1 MPSSPGSEDPRKA
14 ATPGVTEA
22 PPPAEAEG
30 TRPQEARDAARPP
43 EAGARP
49 EEGVARDDGLQAEL
63 DRTQDRLRRALAD
76 LDNYRK
82 RVARETEQ
90 RIEQAR
96 DAVVG
101 QWLDVV
107 DSVERALST
116 TPPGPVRD
124 GLQAFMDQ
132 MDAVLARQGVARI
145 GRPGER
151 FDPERHEA
159 IGVVESAEAEDQTIV
174 EVVRSGFARESR
186 VLRPAQV
193 IVARRPAA

>member
-1 MPSSPGSEDPRKA
+1 
-14 ATPGVTEA
+14 VTEA
-22 PPPAEAEG
+22 PPPAEAH
-30 TRPQEARDAARPP
+30 PNQAQEAPAAARPP
-43 EAGARP
+43 EAAAPP
-49 EEGVARDDGLQAEL
+49 EAGGARDDGLQAEL

-96 DAVVG
+96 DAVVA

-107 DSVERALST
+107 DSVERALNT
-116 TPPGPVRD
+116 TDPGPVHD
-124 GLQAFMDQ
+124 GLRAFLDQ
-132 MDAVLARQGVARI
+132 MDAVLTRQGVARI

-159 IGVVESAEAEDQTIV
+159 IGVVESAEAEDQSIL
-174 EVVRSGFARESR
+174 EVARSGYARGSH

>member
-1 MPSSPGSEDPRKA
+1 
-14 ATPGVTEA
+14 VTQA
-22 PPPAEAEG
+22 PPPAEA
-30 TRPQEARDAARPP
+30 RPDQHQEAPEGARPP
-43 EAGARP
+43 EAAPPPEAGAQ
-49 EEGVARDDGLQAEL
+49 DDGLQAEL

-82 RVARETEQ
+82 RVTRETEQ

-96 DAVVG
+96 DAVIG

-107 DSVERALST
+107 DSIERALST
-116 TPPGPVRD
+116 SPPGPLHD
-124 GLQAFMDQ
+124 GLRAFLDQ
-132 MDAVLARQGVARI
+132 IDAVLARQGVARI

-159 IGVVESAEAEDQTIV
+159 IGVVESAEAEDQTIL
-174 EVVRSGFARESR
+174 EVARSGYARGSR
-186 VLRPAQV
+186 ILRPAQV

>member
-1 MPSSPGSEDPRKA
+1 MPSSPGSDDPRKA

-22 PPPAEAEG
+22 PPPAEGQA
-30 TRPQEARDAARPP
+30 TQPQEAPAVTRPP
-43 EAGARP
+43 EAPPP
-49 EEGVARDDGLQAEL
+49 EAGGGRDDGLQAEL

-96 DAVVG
+96 DAVVA

-107 DSVERALST
+107 DSVERALNT
-116 TPPGPVRD
+116 TDPGPVHD
-124 GLQAFMDQ
+124 GLRAFLDQ
-132 MDAVLARQGVARI
+132 MDAVLTRQGVARI

-159 IGVVESAEAEDQTIV
+159 IGVVESAEAEDQSIV
-174 EVVRSGFARESR
+174 EVARSGYARGSH

>member
-1 MPSSPGSEDPRKA
+1 
-14 ATPGVTEA
+14 VTEA
-22 PPPAEAEG
+22 PPPAEAEDQH
-30 TRPQEARDAARPP
+30 RQAAREDAPP
-43 EAGARP
+43 DAG
-49 EEGVARDDGLQAEL
+49 GARDDGGLQAEL
-63 DRTQDRLRRALAD
+63 DRTQDRLKRSLAD

-96 DAVVG
+96 DAIIG

-116 TPPGPVRD
+116 TTPGPVHD
-124 GLQAFMDQ
+124 GLRAFLDQ

-159 IGVVESAEAEDQTIV
+159 IGVVETTEADDQTIL
-174 EVVRSGFARESR
+174 EVARSGYARGSR